1 MEIEE
6 VGILFGVFLVEH
18 SSWVVPRI
26 RIVLSYCVNLFLR
39 GPEFRENFFSSFVQ
53 QANEAALKTLVHT
66 LIQKLPRW
74 FPVEPAGFLFSDLS
88 RN

>member
-1 MEIEE
+1 MIWEFVFSMSVGSIMEIEE

-39 GPEFRENFFSSFVQ
+39 GPEFRENFFSSLVSQ
-53 QANEAALKTLVHT
+53 DNEAV
-66 LIQKLPRW
+66 
-74 FPVEPAGFLFSDLS
+74 F
-88 RN
+88 